1 MKKMLL
7 YFLLPATL
15 LAAFIPLKNKSRR
28 EQPQECVIAFYNLEN
43 LYDTLDDPLTA
54 DDEFTPA
61 GDKHYNTGIF
71 MHKLSNLS
79 TIISELGPAGRYHPP
94 DLLGVAEIENRDVLE
109 KLIAQP
115 LLAMARYRIVHFESP
130 DPRGIDVALL
140 YRQQVFQVVSS
151 KPIPVALPGGSK
163 EVRYTRD
170 ILYVKGMLFTD
181 TLHLLINHWP
191 SRRGGEVRSA
201 PARMAAAGICRTIID
216 SLWKADPA
224 ATILLMGDLNDD
236 PNSRSITRRLGAS
249 GERIHAN
256 RFSLFNPWTHF
267 YQKGIGTLANRDRWG
282 LFDQILISRNLLE
295 EQGGNWQWVAAGIH
309 RKPFMMENQGRFR
322 GYPMRT
328 WEGNRYRGGF
338 SDHFPTFIT
347 LIRSAGGRY

>member
-1 MKKMLL
+1 MKKILL
-7 YFLLPATL
+7 YASLPAAA
-15 LAAFIPLKNKSRR
+15 LATFSPTKNKDAI
-28 EQPQECVIAFYNLEN
+28 EQPRERVIAFYNLEN
-43 LYDTLDDPLTA
+43 LYDTLDDPNTA

-61 GDKHYNTGIF
+61 GSKQYNTGIF
-71 MHKLSNLS
+71 LHKLSNLS
-79 TIISELGPAGRYHPP
+79 TVISELGPAGRYDPP
-94 DLLGVAEIENRDVLE
+94 DLLGVAEIENRGVLE

-115 LLAMARYRIVHFESP
+115 LLAMARYRIVHFDSP

-140 YRQQVFQVVSS
+140 YRQQAFQPVSS
-151 KPIPVALPGGSK
+151 QPIPVALPGGSK
-163 EVRYTRD
+163 EVRFTRD
-170 ILYVKGMLFTD
+170 ILYVKGLLFTD
-181 TLHLLINHWP
+181 TLHVLINHWP

-201 PARMAAAGICRTIID
+201 PARLAAAGICRAIID
-216 SLWKADPA
+216 SLWKADPS

-249 GERIHAN
+249 GERNLSN
-256 RFSLFNPWTHF
+256 RYALFNPWVHF

-295 EQGGNWQWVAAGIH
+295 EQAGKWHWLGAGIY
-309 RKPFMMENQGRFR
+309 RKAFMLENQGRYR

-347 LIRSAGGRY
+347 LVRSDKGK